1 MSEINFED
9 IRPYN
14 NDEIPD
20 AIKRI
25 SESIHFNKI
34 VKHIFPDADLRTF
47 IDNFRKIKTVD
58 EFQVQVMD
66 KVIRKILAQTTEGFS
81 YSGFEQLT
89 QEKSYMFL
97 SNHRDILLDSAILQI
112 ILHECGLK
120 TSEIT
125 FGSNLM
131 NTQLVTDIGKINKMF
146 KIVRGGTMREIFEN
160 SLKVSQYMR
169 YAITQKHQS
178 TWIAQRNGRTKNG
191 FDSTE
196 VAVLKMFA
204 MSSPLSFVPNLMELN
219 ITPLAISYEYEPCD
233 FLKTREI
240 YISKRK
246 QYKKEQGEDISSI
259 VHGVTQWKKHIHL
272 AVCETITEEELKQ
285 CDTFTHNE
293 KFKCLA
299 EIIDRKI
306 YQNYKLYKTN
316 YIAHDLLHNANTHIF
331 HYSNEEKEAFKQYMS
346 AGLKNI
352 EGNINELE
360 TIFLEMYAKPVSQ
373 LRIKTSN
380 LLQIR

>member
-1 MSEINFED
+1 MKDSDFEA

-14 NDEIPD
+14 DNEVPE

-25 SESIHFNKI
+25 SESIHFQI
-34 VKHIFPDADLRTF
+34 VKYIFPD
-47 IDNFRKIKTVD
+47 IDMRAFTENFRKIKTVD
-58 EFQVQVMD
+58 EFQVQIMD
-66 KVIRKILAQTTEGFS
+66 KVIRKILGQTTNSFS
-81 YSGFEQLT
+81 YSGFEQLNR
-89 QEKSYMFL
+89 EKSYLFV
-97 SNHRDILLDSAILQI
+97 SNHRDILLDSAILQV

-131 NTQLVTDIGKINKMF
+131 LSQFVIDIGKINKMF

-169 YAITQKHQS
+169 YAITQKRQS

-204 MSSPLSFVPNLMELN
+204 MSSPLGFVPNLMELN
-219 ITPLAISYEYEPCD
+219 IVPLAISYEYEPCD

-246 QYKKEQGEDISSI
+246 QYEKEKGEDMNSI
-259 VHGVTQWKKHIHL
+259 IQGATQWKKHIHL
-272 AVCETITEEELKQ
+272 AVCEPITEEELKK
-285 CDTFTHNE
+285 CDAFTHNE

-299 EIIDRKI
+299 EVIDQKI
-306 YQNYKLYKTN
+306 YKNYKCYKTN
-316 YIAHDLLHNANTHIF
+316 YIAYDLLHNTNTYIS
-331 HYSNEEKEAFKQYMS
+331 HYSNEERKAFRQYMS
-346 AGLKNI
+346 EGLKNI
-352 EGNINELE
+352 EGSTNELE
-360 TIFLEMYAKPVSQ
+360 TIFLEIYATVVKK
-373 LRIKTSN
+373 LKTQTN
-380 LLQIR
+380 EL